1 MRALFT
7 QQRGAHTPG
16 VQGVGAATVV
26 SSPQFPEHE
35 LFKPGYTFP
44 MRLRHSNLI
53 RPDHAFTDIRAVC
66 LKFADHDFDSP
77 FDLFMNTGK
86 EAAFWSIESFDQML
100 PALGSPESFK
110 KLMLDSPWA

>member
-1 MRALFT
+1 MRALFS
-7 QQRGAHTPG
+7 QLRGAHATG

-26 SSPQFPEHE
+26 SSPQFPENE

-44 MRLRHSNLI
+44 IRLRHSDLI
-53 RPDHAFTDIRAVC
+53 RGADASRAVC

-86 EAAFWSIESFDQML
+86 EAAFWDIASFDQVL
-100 PALGSPESFK
+100 PALGSPENFK